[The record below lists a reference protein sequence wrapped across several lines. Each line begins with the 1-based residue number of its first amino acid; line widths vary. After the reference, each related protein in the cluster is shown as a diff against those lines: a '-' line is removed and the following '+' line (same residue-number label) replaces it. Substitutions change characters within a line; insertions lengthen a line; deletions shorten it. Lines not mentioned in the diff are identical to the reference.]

1 MRRKLVLQ
9 RIKARTHHQF
19 TSQSGDYKTTMGRLF
34 GPFVRPLSE
43 LRCRPVDRSG
53 L

>member
-34 GPFVRPLSE
+34 GPLSE